1 MNRILLVDDD
11 DKLRS
16 VYRALL
22 SGEGYDIVDAS
33 NVEDAVRVLLNKDIQ
48 LVLLDINMPGMNG
61 MVMREVLRIHDRRI
75 KVMVS
80 SVYPKDFQ
88 RRVIPQA
95 DDYFDKAEGT
105 MVLVDKIRK
114 CLAEAKESYGALENA
129 S

>member
-11 DKLRS
+11 DKLRN

-22 SGEGYDIVDAS
+22 SGEGYDIVDAA
-33 NVEDAVRVLLNKDIQ
+33 NVEDAVRILLNKHIQ

-61 MVMREVLRIHDRRI
+61 LVMREVLRIHNRQI
-75 KVMVS
+75 KVIVS

-88 RRVIPQA
+88 RRAIPQA

-114 CLAEAKESYGALENA
+114 CFAAAKGNHDPVQNA